1 MSVDLKLRTICV
13 ETLDQ
18 VTRENI
24 IDTGDTDE
32 DLMKVQYSRVQK
44 DSPEYMTVHDGN
56 DQSIAVDLS
65 TFRIHAKPEP
75 LLALYD
81 FIMTT
86 FVPENKNPPA
96 EQAQAS
102 TAGELE
108 AEAQAN
114 PDKLRIR
121 VKLRSFGSECLDLQ
135 KTRPK
140 LMNMFSLSDQ

>member
-1 MSVDLKLRTICV
+1 MSVDLKLRTICL

-18 VTRENI
+18 VSRENI

-32 DLMKVQYSRVQK
+32 DLMKVQYHRVQK

-96 EQAQAS
+96 DQSQKAIQGDAAAEVEAS
-102 TAGELE
+102 
-108 AEAQAN
+108 

-121 VKLRSFGSECLDLQ
+121 VKLRSFASE
-135 KTRPK
+135 
-140 LMNMFSLSDQ
+140 